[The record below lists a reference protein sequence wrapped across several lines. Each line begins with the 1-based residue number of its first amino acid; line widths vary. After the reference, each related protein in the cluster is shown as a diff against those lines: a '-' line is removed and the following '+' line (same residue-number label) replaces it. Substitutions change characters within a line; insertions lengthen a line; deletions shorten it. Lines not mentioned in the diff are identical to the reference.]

1 MITQLTARHIAGRNG
16 QPLAEVNGLPGLD
29 AIMTPAQMRQLA
41 RQITQIAIDSETGV
55 RGMRRYPETE
65 EQSNEY

>member
-1 MITQLTARHIAGRNG
+1 MITQLTARHITGRNG

-29 AIMTPAQMRQLA
+29 ALMTMQQLDTLSRQLK
-41 RQITQIAIDSETGV
+41 QIKNDAQSGV

-65 EQSNEY
+65 EQSNE

>member
-1 MITQLTARHIAGRNG
+1 MTTQLTARHIAGRNG

-41 RQITQIAIDSETGV
+41 RQITQIAIDSEG
-55 RGMRRYPETE
+55 GGHD
-65 EQSNEY
+65 